1 MVELLFVFFL
11 GFLLGRIG
19 TAPHNTAAT
28 RRVTEVATRC
38 GQSIEKLGKAMA
50 GEGETWAGLFPH
62 SVYEEAIQDLR
73 ELVAATKEMAGGGN
87 GD

>member
-1 MVELLFVFFL
+1 MVELLFAFFL

-19 TAPHNTAAT
+19 TAPHNTVAM
-28 RRVTEVATRC
+28 RRVTEIATRC
-38 GQSIEKLGKAMA
+38 GQSIERLGKAMA
-50 GEGETWAGLFPH
+50 GEGETWSGLFPRGA
-62 SVYEEAIQDLR
+62 YDEAIHDLR